1 MLEEEL
7 TSICVVLEGAA
18 ESIQDKE
25 LKALVSRCC
34 GNLSAAAEQARAL
47 ENGIPTAEMAA
58 LDRKLSTIE
67 NDMQEAVDAAKSK
80 ASQLAGPLQARRKE
94 LSDAVAVFA
103 KLNRQDLFA
112 KNKSLDMG
120 FGVIGF
126 RASTKIVQLRG
137 VTAEMTLE
145 RLHQYHLTDGIRVK
159 EEINKDA
166 AMGWPD
172 ERLELVGLKRQQ
184 SDTFFI
190 EISKEDVPDNG

>member
-1 MLEEEL
+1 MAR
-7 TSICVVLEGAA
+7 IKPDPHIIADRAQCEGA
-18 ESIQDKE
+18 
-25 LKALVSRCC
+25 L
-34 GNLSAAAEQARAL
+34 
-47 ENGIPTAEMAA
+47 AEMAA

-67 NDMQEAVDAAKSK
+67 NDMREAVDTAKSK

-112 KNKSLDMG
+112 KSKSLDMG

-126 RASTKIVQLRG
+126 RASTKIVQMRG
-137 VTAEMTLE
+137 VTAEMTLD
-145 RLHQYHLTDGIRVK
+145 RLHQYHLTEGIRVK
-159 EEINKDA
+159 EEINRDA

>member
-1 MLEEEL
+1 MAR
-7 TSICVVLEGAA
+7 IKPNPYIIADRAQCEGA
-18 ESIQDKE
+18 
-25 LKALVSRCC
+25 L
-34 GNLSAAAEQARAL
+34 
-47 ENGIPTAEMAA
+47 AEMAA

-120 FGVIGF
+120 FEGIGF